1 MIILSLQSGT
11 SADGIDV
18 AVVETVTSGEALTP
32 DLTLVSLWTRTL
44 DWEPDLRSR
53 ILAYS
58 DGEKLDAGAHTALTT
73 DIGQGFATAARTAIA
88 ACGITPDL
96 VVSHGQTVFHWV
108 ENGQALGTLQ
118 LGEPAWI
125 AEATARPVLA
135 NLRAADIA
143 AGGQGAPLMGLF
155 DAAFFGPADDVAS
168 LNLGGIANLQ
178 ILRPDSSALAFDT
191 GPANVLIDASVADHT
206 QGLHGF
212 DRDGALAAEG
222 TVNEAVLAAL
232 LQHPYLEQAA
242 PKSTGRET
250 FTLAVVRSA
259 EEAAGVCLDLPDRIA
274 TLTRYTAITV
284 ANALRSAGPQVRTVV
299 ASGGGVR
306 NPSLVRELADALASD
321 GVTLRTSDEVGIDPE
336 FKESLLFA
344 FLGFCSWHRIPV
356 SLEQGIARVAGTF
369 SPAPDGLTLPAP
381 LRGISRLSLAAPPH
395 TTGEHGAD

>member
-18 AVVETVTSGEALTP
+18 AVVEAVTSGEALTP

-155 DAAFFGPADDVAS
+155 DSAFFGPADDVAS

-222 TVNEAVLAAL
+222 TVNDAVLTAL

-259 EEAAGVCLDLPDRIA
+259 EEAAGVCLQLPDRVA

-306 NPSLVRELADALASD
+306 NPSLVRELADALAGD
-321 GVTLRTSDEVGIDPE
+321 GVSLRTSDEVGIDPE

-395 TTGEHGAD
+395 TTGEHSAD